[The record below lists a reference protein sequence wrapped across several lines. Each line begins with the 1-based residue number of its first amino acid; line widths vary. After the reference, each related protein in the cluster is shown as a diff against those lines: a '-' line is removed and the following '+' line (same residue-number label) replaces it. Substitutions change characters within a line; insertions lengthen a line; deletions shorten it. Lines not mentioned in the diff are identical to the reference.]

1 MAKKKTLNKKV
12 PKPKVKK
19 PVKKTKSKQKQKQK
33 QQQKVVLN
41 VSGGGGGV
49 GAGER
54 TIYLP
59 QPILQ
64 SAPEPKF
71 IQIPTPQQNTL
82 ETSALEKSLG
92 ALTDQVFEM
101 NDRFNRIRG
110 SQEFRSPAQENVFQ
124 TPARQ
129 NESLLENRVEEVPLF
144 RDPIM
149 PPPRVKRP
157 VGRPPKPKEDEE
169 PKVKRPVGRPPNPK
183 DEPPKPKKLKKKL
196 PKPEDIEFVIEGD
209 NEPIS
214 I

>member
-92 ALTDQVFEM
+92 ALTDQVFQM

-129 NESLLENRVEEVPLF
+129 NESLLENNAPQPLF
-144 RDPIM
+144 M
-149 PPPRVKRP
+149 NEP
-157 VGRPPKPKEDEE
+157 VIVNKVVEIPKIKNNRGRPLGSKNKPKPPKDE
-169 PKVKRPVGRPPNPK
+169 PPK
-183 DEPPKPKKLKKKL
+183 DEPPKPKKSKKP
-196 PKPEDIEFVIEGD
+196 PKPEDIEFVIESD
-209 NEPIS
+209 NEPI
-214 I
+214 II